1 VPSGTIVSGS
11 HQVEAEAET
20 YPRGLT
26 LVGVPLGTIVS
37 GSHQVEAEAET
48 YPRGLTLVG
57 VPLGTWETSPLECT
71 KLLLHALTWSMH
83 SKGQET
89 SPTVSGINALLPRLK
104 PGRRKPNTCSRTVEA
119 TL

>member
-1 VPSGTIVSGS
+1 MPSGTIVSGS

-26 LVGVPLGTIVS
+26 LVGVPSGTIV
-37 GSHQVEAEAET
+37 
-48 YPRGLTLVG
+48 LI
-57 VPLGTWETSPLECT
+57 
-71 KLLLHALTWSMH
+71 
-83 SKGQET
+83 
-89 SPTVSGINALLPRLK
+89 VSGMNALLPRLK

>member
-1 VPSGTIVSGS
+1 MPS
-11 HQVEAEAET
+11 
-20 YPRGLT
+20 
-26 LVGVPLGTIVS
+26 GTIVS

-71 KLLLHALTWSMH
+71 KLLLHALTRSMH

-89 SPTVSGINALLPRLK
+89 SPTISGISALLPSFNLQF
-104 PGRRKPNTCSRTVEA
+104 
-119 TL
+119 TLYPLRFTNLTLFRPDWKHK